1 MIIVRNERR
10 ERNKQ
15 NEKKK
20 KKKEKKTE
28 TDRETKTETERLMR
42 EPLPQHKRE
51 TQRSTT
57 HVTLRYITLQN
68 TE

>member
-15 NEKKK
+15 NEKKE
-20 KKKEKKTE
+20 KKEKKTE
-28 TDRETKTETERLMR
+28 TDRETKTETLMR